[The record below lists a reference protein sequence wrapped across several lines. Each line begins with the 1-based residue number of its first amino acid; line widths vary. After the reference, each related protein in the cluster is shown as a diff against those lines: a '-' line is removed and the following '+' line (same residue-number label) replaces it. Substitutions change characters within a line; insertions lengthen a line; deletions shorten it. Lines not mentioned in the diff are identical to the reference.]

1 MLFRNIIWFGRLLR
15 GAGLDVHTGRLL
27 DAVQAIE
34 HVGLAR
40 RDDVRSALRALLVH
54 RHEDLDRFDRGFDLF
69 WRRRA
74 VDGPLT
80 ELHSLGD
87 PPRRVSVR
95 STRPMATAVADSP
108 DGSQNEQND
117 KSLDAAMRV
126 YSPQEIRRRKDFAQ
140 YSEEEINDARAFL
153 HALEFDVGWRRTRRW
168 SAGRGRALDLG
179 RLLRRNMKHGGEYL
193 DLPRRRRTDKLR
205 PLVLICDISGSMER
219 YTRMLLH
226 FVHALSQSRRNIDA
240 YLFATRLTRVTDYLK
255 REGADEVV
263 SAIARTVPDWS
274 GGTRIGE
281 ALKTFNR
288 RWGRRALGHGPV
300 VLLISDGWDRGDPA
314 LLGAEIARLQRSCH
328 RLIWLNPLLGR
339 PGYEPLTRGMQ
350 VALKHVD
357 DFLPAH
363 NLASLE
369 SLADHLN
376 RLAPARPVRRRY
388 VEDTH
393 SWT

>member
-1 MLFRNIIWFGRLLR
+1 MIMLFRNIIWFGRLLR

-27 DAVQAIE
+27 DAVQAIG

-40 RDDVRSALRALLVH
+40 REDVRSALRALLVH
-54 RHEDLDRFDRGFDLF
+54 RHEDLDRFNRAFDLF

-74 VDGPLT
+74 ADGPLT

-87 PPRRVSVR
+87 RPRRVTVR
-95 STRPMATAVADSP
+95 ATRPLETAVIDS
-108 DGSQNEQND
+108 GSGSQND

-126 YSPQEIRRRKDFAQ
+126 YSPQEVRRRKDFAQ
-140 YSEEEINDARAFL
+140 YTEDEIQDAKAFL
-153 HALEFDVGWRRTRRW
+153 QTLEFDAGWRRTRRW
-168 SAGRGRALDLG
+168 SPGRGRTLDLG

-193 DLPRRRRTDKLR
+193 DLPRRRRIDKLR

-240 YLFATRLTRVTDYLK
+240 YLFATRLTRVTDALK

-263 SAIARTVPDWS
+263 SAISRTVPDWS

-288 RWGRRALGHGPV
+288 QWGRRALSHGPV

-314 LLGAEIARLQRSCH
+314 LLDAEIARLQRSCH

-339 PGYEPLTRGMQ
+339 AGYEPLTRGMQ

-376 RLAPARPVRRRY
+376 RLGPARPARRRY
-388 VEDTH
+388 QEVTH